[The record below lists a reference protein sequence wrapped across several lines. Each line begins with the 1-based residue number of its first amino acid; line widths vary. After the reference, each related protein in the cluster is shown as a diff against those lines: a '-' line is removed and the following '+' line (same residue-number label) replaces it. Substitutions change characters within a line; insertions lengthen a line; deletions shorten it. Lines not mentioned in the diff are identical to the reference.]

1 MEQVRSNPLVCIIK
15 QFLQKYTNNDN
26 KDDRERWLIH
36 LNNQGGSSE
45 CCKQP
50 SDSSTEDTRYG
61 SSWHTTQHIKTIKV
75 KAESMN
81 YGSDSVFT
89 SPVKRIMGVNFESS
103 SGYLSTTPL
112 VRSAKKRKS
121 QVPSPN
127 SEESHLIIF

>member
-50 SDSSTEDTRYG
+50 LVQQRIPGTDLLG
-61 SSWHTTQHIKTIKV
+61 TQH
-75 KAESMN
+75 N
-81 YGSDSVFT
+81 T
-89 SPVKRIMGVNFESS
+89 SKQS
-103 SGYLSTTPL
+103 
-112 VRSAKKRKS
+112 KS
-121 QVPSPN
+121 KQNP
-127 SEESHLIIF
+127 

>member
-81 YGSDSVFT
+81 YGTFSLKCTNTYNVL
-89 SPVKRIMGVNFESS
+89 G
-103 SGYLSTTPL
+103 L
-112 VRSAKKRKS
+112 
-121 QVPSPN
+121 
-127 SEESHLIIF
+127 